1 MTLGHKF
8 IQLFGQ
14 EEINMYLY
22 RDKSFIA
29 MFVRRKTN
37 KSGSLSIYVVD
48 KSRGRYTVVKS
59 FGTVRT
65 EAAADLLENK
75 AREWVREQEGDP
87 ETLFDRMDEVQLR
100 EYAATLPEG
109 RLELAG
115 PELLYGELFDRLG
128 LGAGEEPLFRHL
140 AICRVFAPGS
150 KLKVRDYLRRY
161 LGVKPEVEE
170 IYRVVDGCQLAEMTV
185 SSQMPAR
192 CYVLATALPKVPFC
206 LLTAADGTPV
216 AGKLIERKGTLAK
229 HNLAIQR
236 FAKKYGS
243 LEPVTIVRR
252 GEEAR
257 RLAAFFKIG
266 KKDLAFKPLLRR
278 LKGRVEGHLCICL
291 AACAVE
297 HALAALLA
305 DARLSV
311 SPAAVRESARTMFR
325 LNYRSNY
332 TNRPKSVLLPMSPQQ
347 KDLYDLI
354 H

>member
-1 MTLGHKF
+1 MTWRHKF
-8 IQLFGQ
+8 RQLFGS
-14 EEINMYLY
+14 EEIFVYLY

-87 ETLFDRMDEVQLR
+87 ETLFDRMDEAQLR

-140 AICRVFAPGS
+140 VICRVFAPGS

-161 LGVKPEVEE
+161 LGVKPEAEE
-170 IYRVVDGCQLAEMTV
+170 IYRVVDGCRLADVTV
-185 SSQMPAR
+185 SPKEPAL
-192 CYVLATALPKVPFC
+192 CYVLSTALPKVPFC
-206 LLTAADGTPV
+206 LLATADGTPV
-216 AGKLIERKGTLAK
+216 AGRLIERKGTLAR
-229 HNLAIQR
+229 HNQAIQR
-236 FAKKYGS
+236 FARKQGAV
-243 LEPVTIVRR
+243 EAVTVVRR

-257 RLAAFFKIG
+257 RLAAFFRIG
-266 KKDLAFKPLLRR
+266 KKDLAFKPQLCR

-311 SPAAVRESARTMFR
+311 PPAAVREAARTMFR

>member
-1 MTLGHKF
+1 
-8 IQLFGQ
+8 
-14 EEINMYLY
+14 MYLY
-22 RDKSFIA
+22 RDKSLIA
-29 MFVRRKTN
+29 MFVRRKSN
-37 KSGSLSIYVVD
+37 KSGSISIYVVD

-87 ETLFDRMDEVQLR
+87 ETLFDRMDEAQLR
-100 EYAATLPEG
+100 DYAATLPEG

-128 LGAGEEPLFRHL
+128 LGVGKEPLFRHL
-140 AICRVFAPGS
+140 VLCRVFTPGS

-161 LGVKPEVEE
+161 LGVKPDVEE
-170 IYRVVDGCQLAEMTV
+170 IYRVVDGCQLTDVTV
-185 SSQMPAR
+185 SQKRPAF

-206 LLTAADGTPV
+206 LLTAEDGTPV
-216 AGKLIERKGTLAK
+216 AGKLIERKGTLAR
-229 HNLAIQR
+229 HNQSIQR
-236 FAKKYGS
+236 FAKKYGAA
-243 LEPVTIVRR
+243 EAVTVVRR
-252 GEEAR
+252 GEELR

-278 LKGRVEGHLCICL
+278 PKGRVEGHLCICL
-291 AACAVE
+291 AAYAIE
-297 HALAALLA
+297 HALTALLA

-311 SPAAVRESARTMFR
+311 SLAEVREAARTMFR

-347 KDLYDLI
+347 KNLYDLI